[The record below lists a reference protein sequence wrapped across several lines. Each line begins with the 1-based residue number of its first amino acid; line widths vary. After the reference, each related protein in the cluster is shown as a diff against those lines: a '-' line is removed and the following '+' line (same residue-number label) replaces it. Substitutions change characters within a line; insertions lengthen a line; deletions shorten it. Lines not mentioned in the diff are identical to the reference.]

1 MELLAVLAMAFY
13 LLAAFACVHNLF
25 NPQNQGRRYGLL
37 AALFALA
44 LHAGWLFDTV
54 VLVPGQNLSMLNVAS
69 LISLII
75 CLLMTLLV
83 TRFNV
88 WLLMP
93 VVYGFAGLLLVA
105 DFLLPGYYG
114 MHLETRPE
122 VLLHIGL
129 GLMSYSLLTIACL
142 LAILL
147 GFLDHRL
154 KKHKLTNLPAMPPLM
169 TIERYLFKLI
179 FAGVVLLTLSISS
192 GLFFLQEMFSPG
204 KAHKAILSIL
214 AWCVYVGLLWGH
226 HRLGWRG
233 RKVIWTSVAGSL
245 LLTLAYFG
253 SRFVREVL
261 LGQG

>member
-25 NPQNQGRRYGLL
+25 NPHNKGRRYGLL
-37 AALFALA
+37 AAVFALL
-44 LHAGWLFDTV
+44 LHGIWLVDTV
-54 VLVPGQNLSMLNVAS
+54 ILVPGQNLSMLNVAS
-69 LISLII
+69 LVSLIVAG
-75 CLLMTLLV
+75 LMSVLV

-93 VVYGFAGLLLVA
+93 VVYSFAFLLLVA
-105 DFLLPGYYG
+105 DILLPGHYTMY
-114 MHLETRPE
+114 LETRPE
-122 VLLHIGL
+122 VLVHITL
-129 GLMSYSLLTIACL
+129 GLMSYSLLAIACL
-142 LAILL
+142 MAILL
-147 GFLDHRL
+147 GFLDNRL

-169 TIERYLFKLI
+169 TLERYLFRLI
-179 FAGVVLLTLSISS
+179 FAGVVVLTLSIST
-192 GLFFLQEMFSPG
+192 GLFFLQEMFSTG
-204 KAHKAILSIL
+204 KVHKAVLTII

-261 LGQG
+261 LGS

>member
-13 LLAAFACVHNLF
+13 LLAAFAFVHNLL
-25 NPQNQGRRYGLL
+25 NPQNKGRSYGLL
-37 AALFALA
+37 AALCALL
-44 LHAGWLFDTV
+44 LHGLWLFNTV
-54 VLVPGQNLSMLNVAS
+54 VQVPGQNLSMLNVAS
-69 LISLII
+69 VVSLII
-75 CLLMTLLV
+75 SALMTVLV
-83 TRFNV
+83 TRFKV

-93 VVYGFAGLLLVA
+93 LVYGFAGLLLAA
-105 DFLLPGYYG
+105 DILLPGYYS

-129 GLMSYSLLTIACL
+129 GLMSYSLLVIASL

-147 GFLDHRL
+147 GFLNNRL
-154 KKHKLTNLPAMPPLM
+154 KKHKLSNLPAMPPLM
-169 TIERYLFKLI
+169 TIERYLFRLI
-179 FAGVVLLTLSISS
+179 VVGVILLTLSIST

-204 KAHKAILSIL
+204 KAHKAILTIL

-233 RKVIWTSVAGSL
+233 RKVVWTSVAGSI

-261 LGQG
+261 LN

>member
-13 LLAAFACVHNLF
+13 LLAAFACVHNML
-25 NPQNQGRRYGLL
+25 NPQNERRRYSLL
-37 AALFALA
+37 AALCAIL
-44 LHAGWLFDTV
+44 LHGLWLFDTV

-69 LISLII
+69 LVSLII
-75 CLLMTLLV
+75 CVLMSLLV
-83 TRFNV
+83 TRFKI

-93 VVYGFAGLLLVA
+93 LVYGFAGLLLAA
-105 DFLLPGYYG
+105 DLLLPGYYS

-129 GLMSYSLLTIACL
+129 GLMSYSLLVIASL

-147 GFLDHRL
+147 GFLNNRL
-154 KKHKLTNLPAMPPLM
+154 KSHKLSKLPAMPPLM
-169 TIERYLFKLI
+169 TIERYLFRLM
-179 FAGVVLLTLSISS
+179 FVGVVLLTLSIST
-192 GLFFLQEMFSPG
+192 GLFFLQDMFSPG
-204 KAHKAILSIL
+204 KAHKAILTIL

-261 LGQG
+261 LG

>member
-13 LLAAFACVHNLF
+13 LLAAFACVHNML
-25 NPQNQGRRYGLL
+25 NPQNKRRRYTLMAACCALLTHGL
-37 AALFALA
+37 
-44 LHAGWLFDTV
+44 WLWNTV

-75 CLLMTLLV
+75 AFLMSILV

-88 WLLMP
+88 WVLMP
-93 VVYGFAGLLLVA
+93 LVYGFAGLLLAA
-105 DFLLPGYYG
+105 DVLLPSHYSMY
-114 MHLETRPE
+114 LETRPE

-129 GLMSYSLLTIACL
+129 GLMSYSLLAIASL

-147 GFLDHRL
+147 GFLNHRL
-154 KKHKLTNLPAMPPLM
+154 KSHKLTNLPAMPPLM
-169 TIERYLFKLI
+169 TLERYLFRLI
-179 FAGVVLLTLSISS
+179 FIGVVILTLSISS
-192 GLFFLQEMFSPG
+192 GLFFLQDMFSPG
-204 KAHKAILSIL
+204 KAHKAILTII

-233 RKVIWTSVAGSL
+233 RKVVWTSVAGSL

-261 LGQG
+261 LG

>member
-13 LLAAFACVHNLF
+13 LLAAFACVHNLL
-25 NPQNQGRRYGLL
+25 NPQNPGRRYGLL

-44 LHAGWLFDTV
+44 LHSLWLFNTV
-54 VLVPGQNLSMLNVAS
+54 VLVPDGQNLSMLNVAS
-69 LISLII
+69 IVSLII
-75 CLLMTLLV
+75 CLLMTMLV
-83 TRFNV
+83 SRFNV

-93 VVYGFAGLLLVA
+93 VVYGFAGLLLAA
-105 DFLLPGYYG
+105 DFLLPGYYT
-114 MHLETRPE
+114 MHIETRPE
-122 VLLHIGL
+122 ILLHIGL
-129 GLMSYSLLTIACL
+129 GLLSYSLLNIACL

-147 GFLDHRL
+147 SFLDNRL

-169 TIERYLFKLI
+169 TIERNLFRLI
-179 FAGVVLLTLSISS
+179 FVGVLLLTLSISS

-204 KAHKAILSIL
+204 KAHKAVLSIL

-233 RKVIWTSVAGSL
+233 RKVIWTSVAGSV
-245 LLTLAYFG
+245 LLTIAYFG

-261 LGQG
+261 LGS

>member
-13 LLAAFACVHNLF
+13 LLAAFACVHNML
-25 NPQNQGRRYGLL
+25 NPRNERRRYSLM
-37 AALFALA
+37 AALCAML
-44 LHAGWLFDTV
+44 LHGLWLFDTV

-69 LISLII
+69 LVSLII
-75 CLLMTLLV
+75 CVLMTLLV
-83 TRFNV
+83 TRFKI

-93 VVYGFAGLLLVA
+93 LVYGFAGTLLAA
-105 DFLLPGYYG
+105 DVLLPGYYS

-129 GLMSYSLLTIACL
+129 GLMSYSLLVIASL

-147 GFLDHRL
+147 GFLNNRL
-154 KKHKLTNLPAMPPLM
+154 KAHKLSNLPAMPPLM
-169 TIERYLFKLI
+169 TIERYLFRLI
-179 FAGVVLLTLSISS
+179 FAGVILLTLSISS
-192 GLFFLQEMFSPG
+192 GLFFLQDMFGPG
-204 KAHKAILSIL
+204 KAHKAILTIL

-233 RKVIWTSVAGSL
+233 RKVIWSSVVGSL

-261 LGQG
+261 LG